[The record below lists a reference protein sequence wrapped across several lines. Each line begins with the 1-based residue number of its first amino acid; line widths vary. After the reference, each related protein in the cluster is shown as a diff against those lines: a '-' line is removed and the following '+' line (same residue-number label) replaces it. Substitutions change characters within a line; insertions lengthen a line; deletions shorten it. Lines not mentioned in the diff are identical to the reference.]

1 MRGWKQALLAI
12 AVVMASPWAANAQS
26 GASIAGV
33 VKDAS
38 GGVLPGVTVEASS
51 PTLIEKTRSAITDG
65 SGQFRITE
73 LLPGT
78 YTVTFTLT
86 GFSTVKREG
95 VELSGSF
102 NAVVNADLKVG
113 NVSETI
119 TVTGEPPVVDLQA
132 TTRQTVVT
140 HAQLDALPTGRN
152 MFNLGV
158 LIPGVTLTTGGLAN
172 QDVGGA
178 LGPNTLA
185 LGIHGGQTQD
195 QRLTMNGISLS
206 TMIGGGW
213 GGGTIPN
220 AAGVSE
226 MLFDTSAVD
235 ASLST
240 GGVRINFIAKDGGN
254 RYEGTVFA
262 NFANDSMQ
270 GSNYTQRLKDLGLAT
285 PGGIVKNWDV
295 NPGFGGP
302 IAKDRLWFY
311 LSGRSQGAN
320 TLVPNQFYN
329 KNENNP
335 NAWAYLPDA
344 ARPAT
349 LNRSWQDYQARL
361 TWQANPKN
369 KFGFLYN
376 IQSNCFCPFGVNTLT
391 SPEAGNDQRFPLQRP
406 IEVDWTSPV
415 TSKLLLEGSAIHR
428 IERWGAMDPSTLAPG
443 MISVNDQGPGAYRP
457 NMVYRAAATYSN
469 NINETFHWRFTGSY
483 VTGAHALKVGAND
496 AWGYSDATTYTR
508 IPQQY
513 TFLTPVGAAPTPNQ
527 ITEYVTPYTV
537 STDVAHDFGL
547 FAQDKWTKG
556 RSTIMLG
563 IRYDHASSFYPESHL
578 GPTTY
583 APNRNVTFPET
594 QQVSWSDVTPKM
606 GFAYDVRGDGK
617 TALKIS
623 LNKYLQGFGTSFAI
637 VPDPNPVSAAVGFG
651 NTTRTWNDANH
662 NYIPDCDLSNKTP
675 GANGECGPL
684 ANPNFGSNDVAAL
697 LNQLKFDPNFQT
709 GWNKRGYNW
718 EFSAGVQQQL
728 SPRMSI
734 DIGFFRRWYGN
745 FQVVD
750 NTALNTATD
759 FNYINLQ
766 APADSRLPGGGG
778 YIVTGFPVVKPEAAF
793 GSFVPANVVKL
804 SDDVGQQISHW
815 NGVDVNLNSRLQ
827 NGLFAMG
834 GFSTG
839 RTSTNNCDVI
849 AKLPEVAYE
858 RNNFFSPN
866 FFTTIPT
873 QFCKQDGVFL
883 TQVKAQAGYTL
894 PKIDV
899 QLAGTYQ
906 DLPGVNVEARLNAPF
921 LPNVGG
927 LQAIPGLNGYHII
940 EPGTENG
947 GRLHQLDL
955 KISKLIKAGRTRT
968 LVGLDIYNTFNV
980 DTITGQDN
988 GYTPVPGGQAVWQVP
1003 NLILQARFIKISAQ
1017 FDF

>member
-1 MRGWKQALLAI
+1 MRGWRQVLLAI
-12 AVVMASPWAANAQS
+12 AAIATCPGIAIAQS
-26 GASIAGV
+26 GASIGGV

-38 GGVLPGVTVEASS
+38 GAVLPGVTVEAAS
-51 PTLIEKTRSAITDG
+51 PALIEKVRTALTDG
-65 SGQFRITE
+65 SGQYRITE

-78 YTVTFTLT
+78 YTVTFSLT

-95 VELSGSF
+95 VELAGSF
-102 NAVVNADLKVG
+102 NAVVNADMKVG

-119 TVTGEPPVVDLQA
+119 TVTGEPPVVDLQT
-132 TTRQTVVT
+132 TTRQTVVGHT
-140 HAQLDALPTGRN
+140 QLDALPTGRN

-220 AAGVSE
+220 AAGVAE

-240 GGVRINFIAKDGGN
+240 GGVRINFIIKDGGN
-254 RYEGTVFA
+254 KYEGTVFG
-262 NFANDSMQ
+262 NFANSSMQ

-285 PGGIVKNWDV
+285 PGGIVKNWDF

-302 IAKDRLWFY
+302 IAKDKLWFY
-311 LSGRSQGAN
+311 LSGRSQGAD
-320 TLVPNQFYN
+320 TQVPNQFYN
-329 KNENNP
+329 LNENNP
-335 NAWAYLPDA
+335 NAWAYAPDTS
-344 ARPAT
+344 RPAD
-349 LNRSWQDYQARL
+349 LNRSWQDYQLRL
-361 TWQANPKN
+361 TWQANSKN

-376 IQSNCFCPFGVNTLT
+376 IQSNCFCPFGISTLT
-391 SPEAGNDQRFPLQRP
+391 APEAGNDQRFPLQRP

-443 MISVNDQGPGAYRP
+443 MISVVDQGPGAYRP
-457 NMVYRAAATYSN
+457 GMTYRAAPTYSN
-469 NINETFHWRFTGSY
+469 NINETFHWRFTASY

-496 AWGYSDATTYTR
+496 GWGYSDATTYSR
-508 IPQQY
+508 IPLQY
-513 TFLTPVGAAPTPNQ
+513 TFLTAVGAAPTPNQ
-527 ITEYVTPYTV
+527 ITEYSTPYTV

-547 FAQDKWTKG
+547 FAQDRWTSG
-556 RSTIMLG
+556 RSTVMLG
-563 IRYDHASSFYPESHL
+563 IRYDHASSFYPAATL
-578 GPTTY
+578 GPTPY
-583 APNRNVTFPET
+583 APNRNVSFPET
-594 QQVSWSDVTPKM
+594 PQVSWTDVTPKM
-606 GFAYDVRGDGK
+606 GFTYDLRGDGR
-617 TALKIS
+617 TALKVS
-623 LNKYLQGFGTSFAI
+623 LNKYLQGFGTTFAI

-651 NTTRTWNDANH
+651 NTTRPWTDTNH
-662 NYIPDCDLSNKTP
+662 NYVPDCNLANTA
-675 GANGECGPL
+675 ANGECGAL
-684 ANPNFGSNDVAAL
+684 ANPNFASNDVAAL
-697 LNQLKFDPNFQT
+697 LNQLKFDPNLQT
-709 GWNKRGYNW
+709 GYGKRGYNW

-728 SPRMSI
+728 GTHISL
-734 DIGFFRRWYGN
+734 DVGFFRRWYGN

-750 NTALNTATD
+750 NSALNPATD
-759 FNYINLQ
+759 FNYINIQ
-766 APADSRLPGGGG
+766 APVDSRLPNGGG
-778 YIVTGFPVVKPEAAF
+778 YLVTGFPVVKPEAAF

-804 SDDVGQQISHW
+804 SDDIGRQIQHW
-815 NGVDVNLNSRLQ
+815 NGVDVNLTSRLQ
-827 NGLFAMG
+827 NGIFAQG

-839 RTSTNNCDVI
+839 RTSNDNCDVV
-849 AKLPEVAYE
+849 AKDPEAAYE
-858 RNNFFSPN
+858 SNNFFSPF

-873 QFCKQDGVFL
+873 QYCKRDGVFL
-883 TQVKAQAGYTL
+883 TQVKGSAGYNI

-899 QLAGTYQ
+899 LLAGTYQ
-906 DLPGVNVEARLNAPF
+906 DLPGVAVEARLNAPF
-921 LPNVGG
+921 LPGVGG
-927 LQAIPGLNGYHII
+927 LQSLPGLNGYHII
-940 EPGTENG
+940 EPGTEYG

-955 KISKLIKAGRTRT
+955 KFSKIFRAGHTRT
-968 LVGLDIYNTFNV
+968 LVSLDLYNAFNV

-1003 NLILQARFIKISAQ
+1003 NLILQARFIKIGAQ